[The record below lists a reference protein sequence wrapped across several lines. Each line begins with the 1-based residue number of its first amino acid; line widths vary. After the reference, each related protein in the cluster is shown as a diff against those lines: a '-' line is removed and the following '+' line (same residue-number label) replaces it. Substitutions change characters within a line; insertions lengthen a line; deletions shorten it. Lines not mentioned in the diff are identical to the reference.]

1 MDVAEGSSF
10 ENSFV
15 KETNLLSSSIDPS
28 KVIQVQKDLDF
39 LNLSWENMVHNEE
52 RKGIGD
58 SLSSQSIV
66 VVDIDG
72 FQLVKSKSKKKSQNK
87 KATRSNYIISA
98 TVNS

>member
-10 ENSFV
+10 EDSFV
-15 KETNLLSSSIDPS
+15 KETKLLSRSIDLS

-39 LNLSWENMVHNEE
+39 LNLSSENMVHNEE
-52 RKGIGD
+52 RQGIGD

-72 FQLVKSKSKKKSQNK
+72 F
-87 KATRSNYIISA
+87 
-98 TVNS
+98 